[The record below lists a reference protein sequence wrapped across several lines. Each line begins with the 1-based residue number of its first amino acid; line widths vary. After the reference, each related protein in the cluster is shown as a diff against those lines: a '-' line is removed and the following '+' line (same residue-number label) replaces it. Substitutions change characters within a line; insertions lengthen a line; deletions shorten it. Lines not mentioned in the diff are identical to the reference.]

1 MFTAR
6 EFWWSFVVVGGWLCL
21 VIITW
26 IDRETERLRE
36 ERKSGRY
43 ARWWR

>member
-1 MFTAR
+1 MFTVNH
-6 EFWWSFVVVGGWLCL
+6 FWAAFVFFGLWLCL
-21 VIITW
+21 VVITW

-43 ARWWR
+43 ARRWR